1 MTRRG
6 RAALRRAAAL
16 RQARARP
23 LIVPARATLRVQRA
37 SWLEWL
43 WGASGFSPLAPVSAQ
58 VPARPSPPR

>member
-37 SWLEWL
+37 SRLEWL
-43 WGASGFSPLAPVSAQ
+43 WGASGFSPFAPAIAQ